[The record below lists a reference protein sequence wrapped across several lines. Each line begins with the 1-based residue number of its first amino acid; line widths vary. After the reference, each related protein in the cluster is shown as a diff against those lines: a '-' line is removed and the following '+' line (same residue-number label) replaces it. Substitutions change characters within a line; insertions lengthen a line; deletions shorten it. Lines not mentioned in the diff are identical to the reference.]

1 MEKIFKIVKKFLL
14 LQSYTEN
21 GFEYQFI
28 SVKLDDNII
37 DFTVNVVLPKKGQSF
52 VVDVFSYD
60 ISNIITNMSKHFGE
74 QIVYMEH
81 ILVDGRPAPKDG
93 VYINPEDCDEI
104 IRALN
109 ENIKYISVTNN
120 GIHTDRFSVGSN
132 ISFTPQKRN
141 EFYSMDSHQYINI
154 YLIYNL
160 SNIKIDGN
168 PVELDM
174 KMVNEF
180 AEVYNE
186 KLQDSDSFLTKLQD
200 IIYRVL
206 EPSLKIEDLEV
217 YYNPFYWIGKVEG
230 METHADGNSFKTDF
244 SEEMFKKISL

>member
-1 MEKIFKIVKKFLL
+1 MEKIFKIFKKFLL
-14 LQSYTEN
+14 SQSYVEN

-28 SVKLDDNII
+28 SVELDDTII

-52 VVDVFSYD
+52 VVVTFSDD
-60 ISNIITNMSKHFGE
+60 ISNIITNISKHFGE
-74 QIVYMEH
+74 KIAYMEH
-81 ILVDGRPAPKDG
+81 ILVDGRPVPKDG

-104 IRALN
+104 IHALN

-120 GIHTDRFSVGSN
+120 GIHTDRFSVGAN
-132 ISFTPQKRN
+132 ISFTPQKRS

-154 YLIYNL
+154 YLTYNL

-174 KMVNEF
+174 KMVDEF

-186 KLQDSDSFLTKLQD
+186 KLQDSDSFLTRLQD

-206 EPSLKIEDLEV
+206 EPSLKIEDLEI

-230 METHADGNSFKTDF
+230 METNTNGNSYRDDF
-244 SEEMFKKISL
+244 SKNMFKKIS